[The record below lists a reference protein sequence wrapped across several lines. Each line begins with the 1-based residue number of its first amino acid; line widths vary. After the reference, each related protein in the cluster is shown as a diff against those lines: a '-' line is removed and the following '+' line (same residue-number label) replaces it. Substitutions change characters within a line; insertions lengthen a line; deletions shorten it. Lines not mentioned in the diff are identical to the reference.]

1 VPRGWL
7 LFAIVGLVV
16 GLSIATQRAPAPE
29 EEVLEPL
36 GLPGVRE
43 YRTLV
48 VDRVDPAVLL
58 LGTERGIFRTRDGG
72 VRWYLAGLDGRSVD
86 AIERRGNGYVAAG
99 DGFTARG
106 DAGGE
111 TWRIARVGRRP
122 RPVEPKPRTENG
134 LDIVTIAES
143 PSEPGVLFAIASDG
157 QLYRSSNAGATWQ
170 VAG

>member
-1 VPRGWL
+1 VPRRWL
-7 LFAIVGLVV
+7 LFATVGLVV
-16 GLSIATQRAPAPE
+16 GLMVAAQRVQAPE

-48 VDRVDPAVLL
+48 VDATDPAVLL

-86 AIERRGNGYVAAG
+86 AIERRGRGYVVAG

-111 TWRIARVGRRP
+111 TWRIARVARRP
-122 RPVEPKPRTENG
+122 RPVKPIPRTEGG
-134 LDIVTIAES
+134 LDIVTTAES

-157 QLYRSSNAGATWQ
+157 QLYRSEDAGATWQ